1 MNGRVAFN
9 CPKLVFV
16 RWWLQYLQHPPSNYR
31 LQDFSHTSRDQRNRA
46 EVVLEWARRV
56 NLHGPNNFRGFL
68 AFRKWPIS
76 ERWQFSTPLTE
87 FTPRNR
93 SPKKLVQVITS
104 AAPTAVPNLAQI
116 RLWGLLGKSVKYN
129 ENFIYWF
136 IPFWGTHLQV
146 RPVDGFSRLMAQT
159 TRTRAVVCLLVVSL
173 ILLPIFGVKSPQ
185 NPNFG
190 GVNRRFQA
198 KQQNIESYILSKILH
213 RFQPNFAQPIE
224 TTK

>member
-1 MNGRVAFN
+1 M
-9 CPKLVFV
+9 
-16 RWWLQYLQHPPSNYR
+16 
-31 LQDFSHTSRDQRNRA
+31 
-46 EVVLEWARRV
+46 
-56 NLHGPNNFRGFL
+56 
-68 AFRKWPIS
+68 
-76 ERWQFSTPLTE
+76 
-87 FTPRNR
+87 
-93 SPKKLVQVITS
+93 S

-129 ENFIYWF
+129 ENFIYLF
-136 IPFWGTHLQV
+136 IPFSGTHLQV

-198 KQQNIESYILSKILH
+198 KQQNIESYILSKLAH
-213 RFQPNFAQPIE
+213 RFRPNFDRDRDHQVVIADGLNTRPTNPRWRIAAILKK
-224 TTK
+224 TR